1 MPDGRTK
8 RKDGTVGFRVGKFIH
23 SNERMAEIARSSAAQ
38 LEYSKRREERARFL
52 APQTIQATEGV
63 TKVPNTIVDG
73 VEFSPDEVRQVRRL
87 KFALATNP
95 EKFAKVKNLIIDM
108 KRQLAPLEIEID
120 QESMTKI
127 IGQCL

>member
-38 LEYSKRREERARFL
+38 LEYNKRREERARFL

-73 VEFSPDEVRQVRRL
+73 VEFSPDGASAGEGL
-87 KFALATNP
+87 FAA
-95 EKFAKVKNLIIDM
+95 AW
-108 KRQLAPLEIEID
+108 LAPNARTVHGRCPGTVD
-120 QESMTKI
+120 
-127 IGQCL
+127 G